1 MFKKDRVTEVLFIA
15 AATALMGQ
23 VYVHPFNSSFRI
35 SLGIVAMTLLI
46 LKFEK
51 VPINT
56 TGVLSGI
63 SIFGFRVFLE
73 YLSKAGDIIPIMNK
87 HIPAAI
93 FYMIVAMMYSQLKI
107 RSYQDY
113 PVQLVF
119 MVSISDIMAN
129 LMEVVIR
136 QEFDATS
143 ADVILLGLFLAGL
156 IRALLIL
163 VLYSGLRFYSVLLL
177 REEQNEK
184 YKELLIM
191 SAKMK
196 AEIFFL
202 NKSMG
207 DIESAMNRSYSIYKE
222 LKNEDTQVDQSYVT
236 RLRSR
241 LLNLSKDI
249 HEIKKDSQRV
259 ISGMESLLP
268 EYRNKENMMIG
279 EILEIIQENTR
290 RYVQVLNKDI
300 EIVLDIGNDSMIS
313 DYHSL
318 ISVLNNLINN
328 AIESISATGFIHIA
342 ERIENDHMIFEIT
355 DNGTGIKP
363 KDLQAIF
370 KPGFSTK
377 FDKKSGQMSTGIG
390 LTHVKELV
398 ESYYEGQIT
407 VESELGKGT
416 VFNVNLP
423 MRAFEKNLHKGETN

>member
-1 MFKKDRVTEVLFIA
+1 MIKRDRVTEVFFIA

-23 VYVHPFNSSFRI
+23 VYIHPFNSSFRI

-51 VPINT
+51 VPIAI
-56 TGVLSGI
+56 TGFISGGA
-63 SIFGFRVFLE
+63 IFGFRVFLD
-73 YLSKAGDIIPIMNK
+73 YVSTAADIIPIMNK

-93 FYMIVAMMYSQLKI
+93 FYMIVAVMYSQLKI
-107 RSYQDY
+107 RNYADY
-113 PVQLVF
+113 PVQLIF

-129 LMEVVIR
+129 IMEVVMR
-136 QEFDATS
+136 QEFDGTS
-143 ADVILLGLFLAGL
+143 ADVVLLGLFIAGFV
-156 IRALLIL
+156 RAFLIL
-163 VLYSGLRFYSVLLL
+163 ILYSGLRFYSVLLL

-184 YKELLIM
+184 YKEFLLM

-207 DIESAMNRSYSIYKE
+207 DIESAMNRSYSIYSE
-222 LKNEDTQVDQSYVT
+222 LKNDEVEIDQTYISH
-236 RLRSR
+236 LKGR

-268 EYRNKENMMIG
+268 DHRNKEHILIG
-279 EILEIIQENTR
+279 EVLEIIQENTK
-290 RYVQVLNKDI
+290 RYVKALNKDI
-300 EIVLDIGNDSMIS
+300 EIVLDIGDDMIIN

-328 AIESISATGFIHIA
+328 AIESIEKTGFIHISQRK
-342 ERIENDHMIFEIT
+342 EGPNLVFEIT
-355 DNGTGIKP
+355 DNGSGIKP

-377 FDKKSGQMSTGIG
+377 FDKKTGRMSTGIG

-398 ESYYEGQIT
+398 ESYYKGQLY
-407 VESELGKGT
+407 VESETEKGT
-416 VFNVNLP
+416 MFKVYIP
-423 MRAFEKNLHKGETN
+423 IKNIQTSDFLA

>member
-1 MFKKDRVTEVLFIA
+1 MFKRDRVTEVLFIA

-23 VYVHPFNSSFRI
+23 VYIHPFNSSFRI

-51 VPINT
+51 VPIAI
-56 TGVLSGI
+56 TGIISGGA
-63 SIFGFRVFLE
+63 IFGFRVFLD
-73 YLSKAGDIIPIMNK
+73 YISTAADIVPIMNK

-93 FYMIVAMMYSQLKI
+93 FYMIVAVMYSQLKI
-107 RSYQDY
+107 RNYADY
-113 PVQLVF
+113 PVQLIF

-129 LMEVVIR
+129 IMEVVMR
-136 QEFDATS
+136 QEFDGTS
-143 ADVILLGLFLAGL
+143 ADVVLLGLFIAGFV
-156 IRALLIL
+156 RAFLIL
-163 VLYSGLRFYSVLLL
+163 ILYSGLRFYSVLLL

-184 YKELLIM
+184 YKEFLLM

-207 DIESAMNRSYSIYKE
+207 DIESAMNRSYSIYSE
-222 LKNEDTQVDQSYVT
+222 LKNEDVEIDQNYISH
-236 RLRSR
+236 LKGR

-268 EYRNKENMMIG
+268 DHRNKEHILIG
-279 EILEIIQENTR
+279 EVLEIIQENTK
-290 RYVQVLNKDI
+290 RYVKALSKDI
-300 EIVLDIGNDSMIS
+300 EIVLDIGDDMIIN

-328 AIESISATGFIHIA
+328 AIESIDKTGFIHISQRT
-342 ERIENDHMIFEIT
+342 EGPNLVFEIT
-355 DNGTGIKP
+355 DNGSGIKP

-377 FDKKSGQMSTGIG
+377 FDKKTGRMSTGIG

-398 ESYYEGQIT
+398 ESYYKGQLY
-407 VESELGKGT
+407 VESEIDKGT
-416 VFNVNLP
+416 VFKVYIP
-423 MRAFEKNLHKGETN
+423 IKNIQTGDF

>member
-1 MFKKDRVTEVLFIA
+1 MINRDRSTEVLFIA

-23 VYVHPFNSSFRI
+23 VYIHPFNSTFRI

-51 VPINT
+51 VPIT
-56 TGVLSGI
+56 VTGLMSGFA
-63 SIFGFRVFLE
+63 IFGFRVFLQ
-73 YLSKAGDIIPIMNK
+73 YVSTAGEIAPIMVE
-87 HIPAAI
+87 HMPAAI
-93 FYMIVAMMYSQLKI
+93 FYMMVGIMYSQLKI
-107 RSYQDY
+107 RSYRDF

-143 ADVILLGLFLAGL
+143 ADVVLLGLFLAGFV
-156 IRALLIL
+156 RALLIL

-207 DIESAMNRSYSIYKE
+207 DIESAMNRSYSIYSE
-222 LKNEDTQVDQSYVT
+222 LKNDDVKVDENYVSH
-236 RLRSR
+236 LKSR

-268 EYRNKENMMIG
+268 EYRNKENMLIG
-279 EILEIIQENTR
+279 EILEIIQENTK
-290 RYVQVLNKDI
+290 RYVQVLSKDI
-300 EIVLDIGNDSMIS
+300 EIVLDIDHDEVIS

-328 AIESISATGFIHIA
+328 AIESINKTGYIHIA
-342 ERIENDHMIFEIT
+342 ERIEGPNMVFDIT
-355 DNGTGIKP
+355 DNGSGIKP

-377 FDKKSGQMSTGIG
+377 FDKKSGRMSTGIG

-398 ESYYEGQIT
+398 ESYYKGQIY
-407 VESELGKGT
+407 VESELEKGT
-416 VFNVNLP
+416 VFKVYIPLKSI
-423 MRAFEKNLHKGETN
+423 RHKIVEGEL

>member
-1 MFKKDRVTEVLFIA
+1 MIKRDRVTEVLFIA

-23 VYVHPFNSSFRI
+23 VYIHPFNSSFRI

-51 VPINT
+51 VPIAI
-56 TGVLSGI
+56 TGLISGGA
-63 SIFGFRVFLE
+63 IFGFRVFLD
-73 YLSKAGDIIPIMNK
+73 YISTAADIVPIMNK

-93 FYMIVAMMYSQLKI
+93 FYMIVAVMYSQLKI
-107 RSYQDY
+107 RNYGDY
-113 PVQLVF
+113 PVQLIF

-129 LMEVVIR
+129 IMEVVMR
-136 QEFDATS
+136 QEFDGTS
-143 ADVILLGLFLAGL
+143 ADVVLLGLFIAGFV
-156 IRALLIL
+156 RAFLIL
-163 VLYSGLRFYSVLLL
+163 ILYSGLRFYSVLLL

-184 YKELLIM
+184 YKEFLLM

-207 DIESAMNRSYSIYKE
+207 DIESAMNRSYSIYSE
-222 LKNEDTQVDQSYVT
+222 LKNEDVEIDKTYINH
-236 RLRSR
+236 LKGR

-268 EYRNKENMMIG
+268 DHRNKEHIFIG
-279 EILEIIQENTR
+279 EVLEIIQENTK
-290 RYVQVLNKDI
+290 RYVKALNKDI
-300 EIVLDIGNDSMIS
+300 EIILDIGDDMIIN

-328 AIESISATGFIHIA
+328 AIESIDKTGFIHISQRC
-342 ERIENDHMIFEIT
+342 EGPSLVFDIT
-355 DNGTGIKP
+355 DNGSGIKP

-377 FDKKSGQMSTGIG
+377 FDKKTGRMSTGIG

-398 ESYYEGQIT
+398 ESYYKGQLF
-407 VESELGKGT
+407 VESETEKGT
-416 VFNVNLP
+416 IFKVYIP
-423 MRAFEKNLHKGETN
+423 IKNIQTGDFKT